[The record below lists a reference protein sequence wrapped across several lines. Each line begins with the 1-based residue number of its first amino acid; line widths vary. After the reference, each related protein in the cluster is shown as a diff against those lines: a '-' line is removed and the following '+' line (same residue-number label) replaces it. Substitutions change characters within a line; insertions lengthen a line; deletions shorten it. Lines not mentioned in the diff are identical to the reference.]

1 MVVRRWHATAANE
14 KRYVTHF
21 RRRVMPELRRLAGY
35 RGALVLRRRVEA
47 AVEIEVLTFWVSM
60 ASFHRFAGD
69 NTDRAVEEGVLGAG
83 LSELAR
89 SIRTCSA
96 PRAVDADGLFNTYGC
111 YIGHDGNAIQ
121 RRRQKRDR

>member
-1 MVVRRWHATAANE
+1 MIVRRWHATAANE

-60 ASFHRFAGD
+60 ASVRRSQAITPTGQWKK
-69 NTDRAVEEGVLGAG
+69 GYSG
-83 LSELAR
+83 LA
-89 SIRTCSA
+89 
-96 PRAVDADGLFNTYGC
+96 
-111 YIGHDGNAIQ
+111 
-121 RRRQKRDR
+121 